1 MKKSAVASQ
10 NRRIGETSMQQI
22 SHERREKNER
32 PEQTVTE
39 MLRWEWT
46 GKKGIWYRP
55 LLDYFW

>member
-1 MKKSAVASQ
+1 
-10 NRRIGETSMQQI
+10 MQQI